1 MSITA
6 FDGDHGTRLP
16 NSGLLYLK
24 FKLLFFKSDLSRRRV
39 LTQTDI
45 VFVYIQLQEFLLDML
60 DCLPRLRLSDAQM
73 RTIIFVLKEA
83 GVKDVPSLK
92 TVRRVQK
99 KLRER
104 VGFTT
109 VRHVS
114 NRGHIFYVN
123 DIHAQIS
130 KVRLSNGTDVKSQ
143 ITIFRTSPIPSYEN
157 IFTFIPNDPRSYL
170 KHTRQTNGLKNLMQ
184 IIRLQWSWVP
194 ISNIIT

>member
-60 DCLPRLRLSDAQM
+60 DSLPRLRLSDAQM

-109 VRHVS
+109 V
-114 NRGHIFYVN
+114 
-123 DIHAQIS
+123 
-130 KVRLSNGTDVKSQ
+130 
-143 ITIFRTSPIPSYEN
+143 
-157 IFTFIPNDPRSYL
+157 
-170 KHTRQTNGLKNLMQ
+170 
-184 IIRLQWSWVP
+184 
-194 ISNIIT
+194 